1 MQITRNFDWLVTVL
15 ALALPIVVYF
25 EVTGSLA
32 DQDAA
37 SGGPMRDAAYFP
49 RLLGWVILFLALA
62 NALKLAVGRG
72 TPEALGDDGPRLR
85 TGLALLAGA
94 LFIAY
99 LLLLPLAGYYI
110 ATPILLAGL
119 MRLFGVSCFGSVVSS
134 LIYTLAVA
142 WVFEGLLNVILPL
155 GWLSFT
161 LFG

>member
-1 MQITRNFDWLVTVL
+1 MPITRHFDWLVTAL
-15 ALALPIVVYF
+15 ALALPVVVYF

-49 RLLGWVILFLALA
+49 TLLGWVILFLALA
-62 NALKLAVGRG
+62 NAFKLAVGRG
-72 TPEALGDDGPRLR
+72 TSEAASDKEPPLR
-85 TGLALLAGA
+85 TNLALLAGA

-99 LLLLPLAGYYI
+99 LLLLPLVGYYT
-110 ATPILLAGL
+110 ATPILLAAL
-119 MRLFGVSCFGSVVSS
+119 IRLFGVGWFGSVMSS
-134 LIYTLAVA
+134 LVYTLAVA